1 MKPNPF
7 PQLLHTFFH
16 EWLVQQRNVS
26 HHTVLSYRDSWR
38 LFLRFV
44 AAQKTK
50 SVSKLGMEDLTAV
63 EVLAFLK
70 DIEEVRK
77 SSIGTRN
84 CRLSALHGFFRFVAD
99 REPLAAAQ
107 CAAVLRIP
115 TKQAPIVDIR
125 DLDEDEISAILA
137 QPNRLKLEGQRDHV
151 LLAFLYNTG
160 ARIQEALDLS
170 PEALRLESP
179 FQVRLFGKECHSY
192 CISFRRRNETTI
204 IHSCRQAYDLAFSS
218 ADVFLVARTGIG
230 LDRYTDAPGAGRV
243 APMSEPYPA

>member
-1 MKPNPF
+1 M
-7 PQLLHTFFH
+7 
-16 EWLVQQRNVS
+16 
-26 HHTVLSYRDSWR
+26 
-38 LFLRFV
+38 
-44 AAQKTK
+44 
-50 SVSKLGMEDLTAV
+50 
-63 EVLAFLK
+63 K
-70 DIEEVRK
+70 DIEQIRK

-84 CRLSALHGFFRFVAD
+84 CRLSALHSFYRFVAD

-115 TKQAPIVDIR
+115 TKQAPVVAVR

-170 PEALRLESP
+170 VQALRLESP

-204 IHSCRQAYDLAFSS
+204 IHVYRQACDLAFSS
-218 ADVFLVARTGIG
+218 ANVLLVVRTGIG
-230 LDRYTDAPGAGRV
+230 LGPCTDAHRAGRV
-243 APMSEPYPA
+243 GPMSEPFPA

>member
-7 PQLLHTFFH
+7 PQLLHAFFH

-26 HHTVLSYRDSWR
+26 PHTVLSYRDSWR

-50 SVSKLGMEDLTAV
+50 SVAKLGMDDLTAV

-70 DIEEVRK
+70 DVEQVRK

-84 CRLSALHGFFRFVAD
+84 CRLSALHSFFKFVAD

-107 CAAVLRIP
+107 CAAVLGIP
-115 TKQAPIVDIR
+115 TKQTPVAEIR

-137 QPNRLKLEGQRDHV
+137 QPNRLKAEGQRDHV
-151 LLAFLYNTG
+151 LLALLYNTG

-170 PEALRLESP
+170 PKALRLESP
-179 FQVRLFGKECHSY
+179 FHVRLFGKECHSY

-204 IHSCRQAYDLAFSS
+204 IHVYRQACDLAFFA
-218 ADVFLVARTGIG
+218 ADVLLVVRTGTG
-230 LDRYTDAPGAGRV
+230 RGPYTDAHGAGRFG
-243 APMSEPYPA
+243 PMSEPSAP